1 VTDARRPTSAG
12 DDLGFEL
19 TRPPE
24 EVTGELDYASTV
36 TAPTE
41 WVPYVYTDSELS
53 ALSRRRAIAVASL
66 CFGAVGLAGAVLVV
80 WAAPLSLMAVI
91 LAVWAS
97 RTERAAVAIWAWG
110 LGTGLAGLVI
120 AAGWIVLISQAITPV
135 PH

>member
-1 VTDARRPTSAG
+1 MTDSRRPAAG
-12 DDLGFEL
+12 DDLRFEL

-24 EVTGELDYASTV
+24 EVTGELDYESTV

-41 WVPYVYTDSELS
+41 WVPYVYTESELR
-53 ALSRRRAIAVASL
+53 ALASRRALAVASL
-66 CFGAVGLAGAVLVV
+66 GFGAVGLAGAVFVV
-80 WAAPLSLMAVI
+80 WTAPLSLAAVV

-97 RTERAAVAIWAWG
+97 RTERAAVSIWAWG

-120 AAGWIVLISQAITPV
+120 AAGWIVLISQGISPV

>member
-1 VTDARRPTSAG
+1 MTDARHPAAG
-12 DDLGFEL
+12 DDLRFAL

-41 WVPYVYTDSELS
+41 WVPYVYTESELR
-53 ALSRRRAIAVASL
+53 ALARRRALSVASL
-66 CFGAVGLAGAVLVV
+66 WFGAVGLAGAVFVV
-80 WAAPLSLMAVI
+80 WTAPLSLAAVV

-97 RTERAAVAIWAWG
+97 RTERAAVSIWAWG

-120 AAGWIVLISQAITPV
+120 AAGWIVLISQGISPV

>member
-1 VTDARRPTSAG
+1 MTDARRPAAG
-12 DDLGFEL
+12 DDLSFEL

-24 EVTGELDYASTV
+24 TVTGELDYASTV

-41 WVPYVYTDSELS
+41 WVPYVYTESELR
-53 ALSRRRAIAVASL
+53 ALARRRARSVASL
-66 CFGAVGLAGAVLVV
+66 CFGAVGLAGAVFVV
-80 WAAPLSLMAVI
+80 WTAPLSLAAVV

-120 AAGWIVLISQAITPV
+120 ATGWIVLISQGISPV